1 MKKIENT
8 IKDILCMILKVQ
20 RKRINSRFS
29 FKNTKNWDSLNHVKI
44 IMALD
49 SAFKIKIEPDQALDM
64 ISYKKIL
71 QYIKK
76 II

>member
-20 RKRINSRFS
+20 RKRINFRFS

-49 SAFKIKIEPDQALDM
+49 SAFKIKIEPDQAVDM